1 MSNFANLFTF
11 MEIPAII
18 HKGIEVDIDTYENN
32 RRRM

>member
-18 HKGIEVDIDTYENN
+18 HKGNEVDTDTYENK